1 MEQPA
6 RLITIAFSHYC
17 GLSRWALD
25 RGAVAYREEGHLPL
39 ASIWHTKRAGATR
52 TTPALVLPTGETLA
66 SSVAILRHA
75 DRQLAVKDRL
85 VPAEAAAA
93 AEVDSWLERFD
104 RTLGPAT
111 RRYAYG
117 HLLGDSARTKKFMAG
132 WAPPGERWLAGLG
145 YPILRTAIR
154 RALAVTPA
162 KVELSRG
169 RVDEIFDEVEA
180 QLADGRRY
188 LLGDRFG
195 AADLSFAALASP
207 AVVPDHRETRMPALG
222 DVPQEFAEAVQ
233 RWRARP
239 AGQFVQRLWS
249 EHRGESRALGSTV
262 EA

>member
-1 MEQPA
+1 MEKPA

-17 GLSRWALD
+17 GLARWALD

-52 TTPALVLPTGETLA
+52 TTPALVLTTGEVLD
-66 SSVAILRHA
+66 SSVAILRYA
-75 DRQLAVKDRL
+75 DSQLAAKDRL
-85 VPAEAAAA
+85 MPAETAAT
-93 AEVDSWLERFD
+93 AEVDAWLARFD

-117 HLLGDSARTKKFMAG
+117 HLLGDSALAKKFMAG
-132 WAPPGERWLAGLG
+132 WAPAGERWLAGSC
-145 YPILRTAIR
+145 YPVLRTAIR

-162 KVELSRG
+162 KVELSRA
-169 RVDEIFDEVEA
+169 RVDEVFGEVET

-207 AVVPDHRETRMPALG
+207 AVVPDHRESRMPALE
-222 DVPQEFAEAVQ
+222 DVPEEFAGAVR

-239 AGQFVQRLWS
+239 AGQFVERLWS
-249 EHRGESRALGSTV
+249 EHRGESRASVST
-262 EA
+262 AQA